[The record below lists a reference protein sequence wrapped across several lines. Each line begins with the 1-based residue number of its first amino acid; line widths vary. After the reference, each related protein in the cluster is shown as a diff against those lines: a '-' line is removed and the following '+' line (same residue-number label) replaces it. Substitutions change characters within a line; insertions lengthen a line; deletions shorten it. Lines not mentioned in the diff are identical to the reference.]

1 MSGNICNKLKKTLDV
16 RFGPRVTL
24 EIQKKKVLKNVLS
37 NQKWRNRM
45 SSFVRGFR
53 NPFRNRLRSAVV
65 VVLLSLVIGL
75 FAVLVQGA
83 LATQDKLQSLQAGV
97 RTVVEL
103 REAGAFGT
111 GGFGGDKPVGELDFS
126 VSRLDE
132 IRKVPNARYIK
143 KVEEYIHSPQIDP
156 SVTNAYAMIIG
167 LRPGTPLRAI
177 GEVDYE
183 NARIV
188 AGRQFIPSDEGRN
201 VAIVGQLYARERLG
215 MNKAPGSAL
224 ASDKTLMLKGQQLE
238 VIGIY
243 TTGNDFGDNHV
254 FVPLET
260 FRSILKPGEKL
271 SKIRVTVDAVDHVQA
286 VTDDLQRLKGV
297 DAVTAVEQVATARA
311 TLGSIAAA
319 TVYGS
324 LLLFTIGGVLVVFI
338 MVLSTRERVREIG
351 TLKAIGASSA
361 EVVKQLLAEVF
372 TLTGL
377 GAGGAVAVS
386 AVLASVFRS
395 ALNIELQIGPSTF
408 GLIALGG
415 LAFGAL
421 GSLYPIIKGIR
432 LSPIQAMKNT

>member
-1 MSGNICNKLKKTLDV
+1 
-16 RFGPRVTL
+16 
-24 EIQKKKVLKNVLS
+24 
-37 NQKWRNRM
+37 M
-45 SSFVRGFR
+45 SSLIRGFR

-83 LATQDKLQSLQAGV
+83 LATQDKLESLQAGV

-132 IRKVPNARYIK
+132 IQKIPNARYIK

-156 SVTNAYAMIIG
+156 TVPNAYAMIIG

-188 AGRQFIPSDEGRN
+188 AGRHFEPSDEGRN
-201 VAIVGQLYARERLG
+201 VAIVGQLYARERLR
-215 MNKAPGSAL
+215 MNNAPGSAL
-224 ASDKTLMLKGQQLE
+224 TTDKTLMLKGQPLQ
-238 VIGIY
+238 VVGIY

-260 FRSILKPGEKL
+260 FRGILKPGGKL

-324 LLLFTIGGVLVVFI
+324 MLLFTIGGVLVVFI
-338 MVLSTRERVREIG
+338 MVLSTRERIREIG

-361 EVVKQLLAEVF
+361 EVVKQFLAEVF

-377 GAGGAVAVS
+377 GAIGAVAVS
-386 AVLASVFRS
+386 AVLAAVFRS
-395 ALNIELQIGPSTF
+395 ALNVELQIGPSTF

-421 GSLYPIIKGIR
+421 GSLYPIVKGIR
-432 LSPIQAMKNT
+432 LSPIQAMRNT

>member
-1 MSGNICNKLKKTLDV
+1 MRQRL
-16 RFGPRVTL
+16 
-24 EIQKKKVLKNVLS
+24 
-37 NQKWRNRM
+37 M
-45 SSFVRGFR
+45 SSLARGFR
-53 NPFRNRLRSAVV
+53 NPFRNQLRSAVV
-65 VVLLSLVIGL
+65 IVLLSLVIGL

-83 LATQDKLQSLQAGV
+83 LATQDKLESLQAGV

-126 VSRLDE
+126 VARLDE

-156 SVTNAYAMIIG
+156 SVPNAYAMIIG
-167 LRPGTPLRAI
+167 LRPDTPLRAI

-188 AGRQFIPSDEGRN
+188 AGRPFSPTDEGRN

-215 MNKAPGSAL
+215 MNKVSGSAL
-224 ASDKTLMLKGQQLE
+224 ASDKTLMLKGQPLK
-238 VIGIY
+238 VVGIY

-260 FRSILKPGEKL
+260 FRGILKPGGKL

-351 TLKAIGASSA
+351 TLKAIGASNA
-361 EVVKQLLAEVF
+361 EVVKQFLAEVF

-377 GAGGAVAVS
+377 GASGAVAVS
-386 AVLASVFRS
+386 VVLAAVFRS
-395 ALNIELQIGPSTF
+395 ALNVELQIGPSTF

-421 GSLYPIIKGIR
+421 GSLYPIVKGIR